1 MTRLALILLVL
12 LASCGVIGKA
22 AAPLDA
28 YTLRPLPMSAGAP
41 SGRHLVVELPT
52 ASGAL
57 ATDRILI
64 KPNPLQAQYLPKGR
78 WVDPAPQLM
87 QTLLVGSLQN
97 ANAFR
102 LVGRDGAGLV
112 PDYVLLVEM
121 TAFQAEVQPPGPSGP
136 LVRVAL
142 TLTLLRE
149 ADRTLLATRRFEQ
162 TSFAAN
168 AQTQNVVVAF
178 DVATQLVLAEA
189 VAWTRS
195 TAR

>member
-1 MTRLALILLVL
+1 MTRLALILLAL

-28 YTLRPLPMSAGAP
+28 YTLQPLPIAAGAA
-41 SGRHLVVELPT
+41 SARHLVVELPT

-97 ANAFR
+97 ASGFR

-112 PDYVLLVEM
+112 PDYVLLVEL
-121 TAFQAEVQPPGPSGP
+121 TAFQAEIP
-136 LVRVAL
+136 LPDQAEPLIRIGL

-162 TSFAAN
+162 TSLAAN
-168 AQTQNVVVAF
+168 TQTQTVVAAF
-178 DVATQLVLAEA
+178 DAATQLVLGEA
-189 VAWTRS
+189 VAWVRS